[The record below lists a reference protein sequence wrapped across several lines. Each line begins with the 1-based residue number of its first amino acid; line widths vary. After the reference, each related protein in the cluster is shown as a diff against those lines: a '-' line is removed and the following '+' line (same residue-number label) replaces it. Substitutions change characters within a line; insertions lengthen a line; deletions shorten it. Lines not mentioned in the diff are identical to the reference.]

1 MAQREEGRKELGLN
15 ILKGNY
21 SKVNETQGFLTLG
34 HSLDHLRPVK
44 LISYFYP
51 LTFPPY
57 FIMDADED
65 GNFACRKLAVN

>member
-1 MAQREEGRKELGLN
+1 MG
-15 ILKGNY
+15 KGNHP
-21 SKVNETQGFLTLG
+21 KVNETQGFLTLG